1 MPTPL
6 LLTKL
11 NKPHL
16 RSQRL
21 FRSMLVQQLNAGLD
35 GKLTLVCAPAGYGK
49 TTLVLEWLSNLPED
63 ANASWISLD
72 ENDNDPVRFIAYLI
86 AAIQTSYPHIG
97 KTTSSMLENPQAP
110 PDEVILTS
118 LFNELTRLSSP
129 FILILDDYHC
139 IQTTSIHQFLALW
152 LEHQPIS
159 LHLVIIS
166 REDPL
171 LPIARLRARGYL
183 NEIRQDDLRFS
194 YQECTDLLQN
204 VMGISISS
212 EHVAAL
218 ERRTEGWAAG
228 LQLAAVS
235 MQHHADP
242 DSFLKAFTGSS
253 RFILDYLIDEVFAR
267 QTESMQKFLV
277 RTSIL
282 ERLSGPLCDAI
293 TDQANSQEQ
302 LEALEHTNL
311 FVVPLDQSRTWYR
324 YHRLFSELLHHRL
337 QRTEGESPADLHD
350 RASQWF
356 EQNDSAAEAI
366 QHAIA
371 AQNWDRTAK
380 LLSQVNDEML
390 KIGRTTTLVR
400 WYAALPENIL
410 LQDPRLCFDYCW
422 PLLLTG
428 QYHRA
433 ADLLD
438 HVEAYAQENRA
449 FLGEIMTAQAYLARV
464 QGQHELMVDRSIRAR
479 ALLPRES
486 VNSRGVVAINLAL
499 AYWHLGQME
508 ATEEVLLEA
517 LESNRAS
524 GNHYAYITAVI
535 LQGRVSAVRAQLRS
549 AAKLFKQAIEAGS
562 DLPITALAHLDMSA
576 LYYEWNQPA
585 EAVPHL
591 QKAFD
596 LSRRAHNQ
604 EFEVACWMIQACL
617 DLAVVSSQAAREALD
632 KAQELI
638 NQGAIPELTASRFEV
653 AKLRLALAQNDLQ
666 TALQFETG
674 LADDIDSHNFCRFT
688 NLAKAKLLITQNH
701 FEQAEIYL
709 AKQYKIASKH
719 GWHYTLIAIR
729 AYQTLAARDHE
740 NAIYFIEDALKLAK
754 PEGFMRIFVDLGV
767 DLIPYLQEAAR
778 SGIEPGYVG
787 QILGTFQNESGGK
800 TQDSRLAEPLSE
812 RELEVLRLIVAG
824 LSNRQIAQDLVISL
838 GTAKTHIHN
847 IYGKLDVSNRA
858 QAIARAR
865 EFELV

>member
-11 NKPHL
+11 SKPHL

-21 FRSMLVQQLNAGLD
+21 FRPILVQQLDAGLD

-63 ANASWISLD
+63 ANSGWISLD

-86 AAIQTSYPHIG
+86 AAIQTSYPDVG
-97 KTTSSMLENPQAP
+97 RTTSSILQNPQAP
-110 PDEVILTS
+110 PDDVILTA
-118 LFNELTRLSSP
+118 LFNELTGISNP

-139 IQTTSIHQFLALW
+139 IQTASIHKFVARW
-152 LEHQPIS
+152 LEHQPVS

-171 LPIARLRARGYL
+171 LPIARLRARGHL

-194 YQECTDLLQN
+194 IQECAAMLQD

-235 MQHHADP
+235 LQNHADP
-242 DSFLKAFTGSS
+242 DSFIKAFTGSS

-267 QTESMQKFLV
+267 QTESMQKFLI

-293 TDQANSQEQ
+293 TGHSDSQEQ

-311 FVVPLDQSRTWYR
+311 FVIPLDQSRTWYR
-324 YHRLFSELLHHRL
+324 YHRLFSELLQHRL
-337 QRTEGESPADLHD
+337 HRTEGELLSELHD
-350 RASQWF
+350 QASQWY
-356 EQNDSAAEAI
+356 EQNDFAAEAI

-371 AQNWDRTAK
+371 AQNWDRTAR

-390 KIGRTTTLVR
+390 KTGRTTTLVR
-400 WYAALPENIL
+400 WYSALPENIL

-428 QYHRA
+428 QYDRA
-433 ADLLD
+433 AELLD
-438 HVEAYAQENRA
+438 HVEALAQDNRA

-464 QGQHELMVDRSIRAR
+464 QGQHELMIDRSIRAR

-486 VNSRGVVAINLAL
+486 VNSRGVVAVNLGL

-508 ATEEVLLEA
+508 ATEEILIEA

-535 LQGRVSAVRAQLRS
+535 LQGRVSAVRGQLRS
-549 AAKLFKQAIEAGS
+549 AAKTFKQAIEIGGE
-562 DLPITALAHLDMSA
+562 LPINALAQLDLSA
-576 LYYEWNQPA
+576 LYYEWNQLA
-585 EAVPHL
+585 EADSHL

-596 LSRRAHNQ
+596 LSRRAQNE
-604 EFEVACWMIQACL
+604 EFEVACWMMQACL
-617 DLAVVSSQAAREALD
+617 NLAAGSSLAARESLD

-638 NQGAIPELTASRFEV
+638 DQENIPELTASRFEV

-666 TALQFETG
+666 TALQFKTG
-674 LADDIDSHNFCRFT
+674 LVDDIDSHNFCRFT
-688 NLAKAKLLITQNH
+688 NLAKAKLFLAQNQ
-701 FEQAEIYL
+701 FEQAENYL
-709 AKQYKIASKH
+709 
-719 GWHYTLIAIR
+719 L
-729 AYQTLAARDHE
+729 
-740 NAIYFIEDALKLAK
+740 
-754 PEGFMRIFVDLGV
+754 
-767 DLIPYLQEAAR
+767 
-778 SGIEPGYVG
+778 
-787 QILGTFQNESGGK
+787 
-800 TQDSRLAEPLSE
+800 E
-812 RELEVLRLIVAG
+812 R
-824 LSNRQIAQDLVISL
+824 
-838 GTAKTHIHN
+838 
-847 IYGKLDVSNRA
+847 
-858 QAIARAR
+858 
-865 EFELV
+865 